1 MNVVRQ
7 EIRTGSLVVLALATL
22 VLISLYVGATGGLIP
37 QKTYYVDAEN
47 AQGIEPGADVTLAGR
62 KVGKVIRLL
71 PIVPGG
77 AETIDSG
84 QRTRIKVRVDRNAGL
99 YRDVRVR
106 LTSNGLLGTMFVD
119 FSAGVPSSGE
129 AENGHVFQASRDPG
143 LGEVAPVFLERLESI
158 IKEMKNREPAGP

>member
-7 EIRTGSLVVLALATL
+7 EIRTGLLVVLALVAL
-22 VLISLYVGATGGLIP
+22 VFISLYVGATGGLIP
-37 QKTYYVDAEN
+37 RKTYYVDAEN
-47 AQGIEPGADVTLAGR
+47 VQGIEPGADVTLAGR
-62 KVGKVIRLL
+62 KVGRWFAFFTRAT
-71 PIVPGG
+71 G

-106 LTSNGLLGTMFVD
+106 LTSNGLLGTIFVD

-129 AENGHVFQASRDPG
+129 AENGHVFLASRDPG